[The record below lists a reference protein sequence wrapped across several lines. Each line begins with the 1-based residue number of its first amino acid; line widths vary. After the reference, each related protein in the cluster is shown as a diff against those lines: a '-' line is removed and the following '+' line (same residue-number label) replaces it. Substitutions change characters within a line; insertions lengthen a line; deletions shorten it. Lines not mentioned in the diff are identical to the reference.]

1 MVVTKIQKH
10 LTDINKGDK
19 GTNTPEW
26 IIFHFVGA
34 AGQSW
39 DNANYFKSVYRG
51 ASAHYFV
58 DPKNIVQVVEDDTPA
73 WHIGDGYR
81 SGEGQFNGYHKA
93 VGATNTNAIG
103 IELCQDTSTGSDV
116 WHWDFADETVDNAE
130 WLINQLQ
137 VKYGID
143 DDHVIRHFDASGK
156 LCPGNWQYDGW
167 AKWTAFK
174 KRLAGVPQ
182 SASTAVS
189 VSDGKPSVTG
199 MYLVQE
205 GDTLAKIAKANKV
218 TVQDLIKWNDL
229 DNPDL
234 IFPETKLFV
243 KAPTV
248 SGTTDIDA
256 LARKT
261 INGEYGSG
269 DARKKALGKNY
280 DAVQK
285 RVNEILLGTSAEVVK
300 STSQLV
306 KEVLDGKHGSG
317 DQRKESL
324 GTRYNEVQAEVNK
337 LLGLGGG
344 KSVDTLAK
352 EVLDGKWGNGVERK
366 NRLVKAGYNF
376 NAVQA
381 RVNQLI

>member
-10 LTDINKGDK
+10 LTLVNSGTK

-34 AGQSW
+34 AGQAK
-39 DNANYFKSVYRG
+39 DNANYFRSVYRG

-58 DPKNIVQVVEDDTPA
+58 DPKNIIQVVEDTTPA
-73 WHIGDGYR
+73 WHIGDGYN
-81 SGEGQFNGYHKA
+81 SGKGTYNGYVKA
-93 VGATNTNAIG
+93 KGATNTNAIG

-116 WHWDFADETVDNAE
+116 WHWDFEKETVDNAE

-143 DDHVIRHFDASGK
+143 DDHIIRHYDASGK
-156 LCPGNWQYDGW
+156 LCPGNWQYDNW

-182 SASTAVS
+182 STSTAVA

-199 MYLVQE
+199 MYLVKA

-218 TVQDLIKWNDL
+218 TVNDLVKWNDL
-229 DNPDL
+229 DNPNL
-234 IFPETKLFV
+234 IFPETKLFI

-248 SGTTDIDA
+248 KGTTDIDA

-261 INGEYGSG
+261 INGEFGSG
-269 DARKKALGKNY
+269 EARKKALGTNY
-280 DAVQK
+280 DKVQA
-285 RVNEILLGTSAEVVK
+285 RVNEILLGTSATVTK
-300 STSQLV
+300 TTKQLAQ
-306 KEVLDGKHGSG
+306 EVLDGKHGLG
-317 DQRKESL
+317 DARKKSL
-324 GTRYNEVQAEVNK
+324 GSRYDEVQAEVNK
-337 LLGLGGG
+337 MLAG
-344 KSVDTLAK
+344 KSVDTLAR

-366 NRLVKAGYNF
+366 NRLVKAGYDY

-381 RVNQLI
+381 RVNQLM